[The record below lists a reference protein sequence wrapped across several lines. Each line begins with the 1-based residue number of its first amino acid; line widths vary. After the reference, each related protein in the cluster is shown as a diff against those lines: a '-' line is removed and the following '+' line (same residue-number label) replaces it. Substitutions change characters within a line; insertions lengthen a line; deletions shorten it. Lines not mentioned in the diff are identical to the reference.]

1 MKIIDSLQDLSDGLG
16 GILLGKLALLAD
28 TIEKLAAS
36 SQLGHDV
43 ILVLARNVV
52 SRANVNGGANDIGS
66 YPRLEP
72 VNKLDNVR
80 MMEALEHVKLI
91 VYHPLIALD
100 ILLQD
105 DLDSNLASWAVSLA
119 YNAVR
124 ACT

>member
-1 MKIIDSLQDLSDGLG
+1 MVKIIDSLQDLSDGLG

-43 ILVLARNVV
+43 ILV
-52 SRANVNGGANDIGS
+52 
-66 YPRLEP
+66 PRLEP